1 MSKAEILER
10 VRTLPRQE
18 QLALA
23 EQIWAEQ
30 GDDGGET
37 PEFLAELE
45 RRGAEFKRD
54 PGSAIPWQEIRAE
67 VAQRNRKS

>member
-10 VRTLPRQE
+10 VRELPRQE

-30 GDDGGET
+30 GNDAGES
-37 PEFLAELE
+37 PEFLANLE
-45 RRGAEFKRD
+45 RRATEFKRD
-54 PGSAIPWQEIRAE
+54 TASAIPWQDIRAE
-67 VAQRNRKS
+67 VAQWFPKT